1 MNFKKILA
9 SVAACALA
17 VSAMSVAAF
26 AEDGAESEPAEKKIV
41 TVASEKAPYAK
52 ICLNEG
58 EGDFDVTWVVA
69 TEDNEK
75 AYEGKTTITC
85 SGSWWDEKEVS
96 VAELIGEVIKPEDVK
111 SITFSSTGKFTVGY
125 NTADGWGQKDPADT
139 NDQVVTDMLL
149 APITVNEDVE
159 VKILVEGEF
168 TSNGKDGYACVVFNG
183 AAEEGKVANVTIKDT
198 DVLAVSVTAPEDV
211 DISNMALMFNGY
223 DSSWGGWKGVT
234 SEAGVL
240 TFKATIKDI
249 MTALGLEK
257 AEDVFGV
264 NLEIQGLAEGAKVT
278 YKVGTTV
285 NVEITDAPTSSD
297 EESEP
302 PVSSDEPTSSDENGN
317 PEAPTTSDKGNPET
331 GVVLAVIPAAVAAA
345 GVIISKKRG

>member
-26 AEDGAESEPAEKKIV
+26 AEDGAEPEPAEKKIV
-41 TVASEKAPYAK
+41 TVMGEKAPYAK
-52 ICLNEG
+52 VCLNEG

-69 TEDNEK
+69 TEDNDK
-75 AYEGKTTITC
+75 AFEGKTTITC

-96 VAELIGEVIKPEDVK
+96 VAELIGEVKPEDVK

-125 NTADGWGQKDPADT
+125 NTAEGWGQKDPADT

-149 APITVNEDVE
+149 APIEVPEDVE
-159 VKILVEGEF
+159 VNILIEDEF

-183 AAEEGKVANVTIKDT
+183 AAEEGKVAKVTIKDT
-198 DVLAVSVTAPEDV
+198 DVLAVAVTAPEDV
-211 DISNMALMFNGY
+211 DISNMTLMFNGY
-223 DSSWGGWKGVT
+223 DSSWGGWKGAT

-297 EESEP
+297 DEP
-302 PVSSDEPTSSDENGN
+302 TSSDDEPTSSDENGDPSATN
-317 PEAPTTSDKGNPET
+317 PAGPDKNEPT
-331 GVVLAVIPAAVAAA
+331 GVVLAVIPAAVALA